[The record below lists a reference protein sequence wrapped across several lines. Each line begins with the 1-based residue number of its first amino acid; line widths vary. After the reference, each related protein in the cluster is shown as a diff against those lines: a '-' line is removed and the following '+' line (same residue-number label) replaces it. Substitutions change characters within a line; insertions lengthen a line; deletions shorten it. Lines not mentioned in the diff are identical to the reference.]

1 MSEYVIISDSSC
13 DLPQWK
19 IDEIDVKIVPLT
31 VELDGKTYTNYLD
44 WREIEPRAFFDEL
57 RAEKPSKT
65 SAANVSDFREAME
78 PYLKEG
84 KDILYIGFSSG
95 LSGTY
100 NAGRMAA
107 EELMGEYPGRRVL
120 TVDSLCASLGQG
132 LFVAMA
138 AEQRMQGKSL
148 DEVFS
153 FCEEKRLHMVHW
165 FTVDDLFFL
174 HRGGRVS
181 KATAIVG
188 STLGIKPV
196 MHVDDEG
203 KLIKVEVARGRKA
216 SIKKLFEHMKESYTS
231 VDKVYICHGD
241 CQADADMLA
250 GLVKEQFR
258 VNEMIINYVGPV
270 IGSHSG
276 PGTLALFFEGTKR

>member
-1 MSEYVIISDSSC
+1 MSEYVIITDSSC

-19 IDEIDVKIVPLT
+19 VDEIGVDVVPLT
-31 VELDGKTYTNYLD
+31 VDLDGKIYTNYLD
-44 WREIEPRAFFDEL
+44 WREIEPKVFYDEL
-57 RAEKPSKT
+57 RAKKPSKT
-65 SAANVSDFREAME
+65 SAANIGDFREAIE

-84 KDILYIGFSSG
+84 KDVLYIGFSSG

-107 EELMGEYPGRRVL
+107 EELSEEYPERKIM
-120 TVDSLCASLGQG
+120 TVDSLCAALGQG
-132 LFVAMA
+132 MFVVMA
-138 AEQRMQGKSL
+138 AEEKAKGKSIE
-148 DEVFS
+148 EVHK
-153 FCEEKRLHMVHW
+153 FCEDNRLHLAHW

-196 MHVDDEG
+196 LHVDNEG

-216 SIKKLFEHMKESYTS
+216 SLKKLVEHMRATYTAL
-231 VDKVYICHGD
+231 DKVYICHGD
-241 CQADADMLA
+241 CEDEAKAVGKMITDEFKV
-250 GLVKEQFR
+250 G
-258 VNEMIINYVGPV
+258 EMIIHHIGPV
-270 IGSHSG
+270 IASHSG
-276 PGTLALFFEGTKR
+276 PGTMAVFFMGKER